1 METNELTE
9 LITKLK
15 RYSFE
20 SKMEK
25 CQKYSEEHLDFFV
38 INISDDMDKI
48 PLPWEL
54 ETFTVLSIQAKEWR
68 NNELDEV
75 VFRKAINTIRDFVPE
90 KLKKSEEKFRDIF
103 LTTAGNQFRV
113 QRAFSRELYRYN
125 YYFNFSNEEIDVKK
139 SFENKFNCSYKD
151 FCVFVSSLWSFLVLK
166 RKKKNDSL
174 YVNKCVKFIEYIKNK
189 YKKVLENLSCSRDEY
204 IKLLDLG
211 PDDLTNGT
219 KPSYAYPFIKCNNKV
234 YLPLT
239 HLLFIAITEFLMFRF
254 TEGDHELRG
263 VLGKEVLENYLF
275 HIIDKGK
282 FFDEVK
288 QEYEYNKGKKKF
300 RTIDI
305 MAKKGNDIVFFD
317 SKSTVPN
324 SKITVIDEE
333 AIEKNCKIMAKAC
346 VQMYKHLRQKFQL
359 EYDPFSLEVETSSSN
374 LWGIVVVSVDS
385 YLKRDDIYQKA
396 AIDLGIAVDSLDY
409 EWLCLH
415 VVVVELSVIEGCF
428 LGDNNKFLDNIKERA
443 TQKKLYSFV
452 TNNDTLSGKKVI
464 VNEEFQLFQ
473 NGLMDPVL
481 EEFVNNFHE
490 VIIK

>member
-1 METNELTE
+1 MS
-9 LITKLK
+9 ITKV
-15 RYSFE
+15 R
-20 SKMEK
+20 
-25 CQKYSEEHLDFFV
+25 
-38 INISDDMDKI
+38 
-48 PLPWEL
+48 
-54 ETFTVLSIQAKEWR
+54 
-68 NNELDEV
+68 
-75 VFRKAINTIRDFVPE
+75 
-90 KLKKSEEKFRDIF
+90 
-103 LTTAGNQFRV
+103 
-113 QRAFSRELYRYN
+113 
-125 YYFNFSNEEIDVKK
+125 
-139 SFENKFNCSYKD
+139 
-151 FCVFVSSLWSFLVLK
+151 
-166 RKKKNDSL
+166 
-174 YVNKCVKFIEYIKNK
+174 
-189 YKKVLENLSCSRDEY
+189 
-204 IKLLDLG
+204 
-211 PDDLTNGT
+211 
-219 KPSYAYPFIKCNNKV
+219 
-234 YLPLT
+234 
-239 HLLFIAITEFLMFRF
+239 
-254 TEGDHELRG
+254 
-263 VLGKEVLENYLF
+263 
-275 HIIDKGK
+275 
-282 FFDEVK
+282 
-288 QEYEYNKGKKKF
+288 KKF

>member
-15 RYSFE
+15 KYSFE

-25 CQKYSEEHLDFFV
+25 CQKYSEERLGLFV
-38 INISDDMDKI
+38 INILDDMDKI

-54 ETFTVLSIQAKEWR
+54 EAFTVLSIQAKEWR

-90 KLKKSEEKFRDIF
+90 KFKKSEEKFRDIF
-103 LTTAGNQFRV
+103 LITGGNQFRV
-113 QRAFSRELYRYN
+113 QRDFSRELYRYN
-125 YYFNFSNEEIDVKK
+125 YYFNFSNEDIDVKK

-151 FCVFVSSLWSFLVLK
+151 FCVFVNSLWIFLIFK
-166 RKKKNDSL
+166 RKRKNNSL
-174 YVNKCVKFIEYIKNK
+174 YVNKCMKFIEDIKNK

-204 IKLLDLG
+204 IKLLDLD

-219 KPSYAYPFIKCNNKV
+219 KPSYAYPFIKYNNKV
-234 YLPLT
+234 YLPLP
-239 HLLFIAITEFLMFRF
+239 HLLFIAITEFLMSRF

-263 VLGKEVLENYLF
+263 TIGKEVLENYLF

-288 QEYEYNKGKKKF
+288 QEYEYSKGKKKF

-324 SKITVIDEE
+324 SKITVIDED

-346 VQMYKHLRQKFQL
+346 VQMYKHLKQKFQV
-359 EYDPFSLEVETSSSN
+359 EYDPFSLEVETSCSN

-385 YLKRDDIYQKA
+385 YLTRDNIYQKA
-396 AIDLGIAVDSLDY
+396 AIDLDIAVDSLDY

-415 VVVVELSVIEGCF
+415 VVVVELSVIEGYF
-428 LGDNNKFLDNIKERA
+428 LVDNNKFLDNIKERA
-443 TQKKLYSFV
+443 IQKKIDSFV

-464 VNEEFQLFQ
+464 VNEEFQLFKE
-473 NGLMDPVL
+473 GLIDPVL
-481 EEFVNNFHE
+481 EEFMNNFHE